1 MSEQRT
7 WHTQRLIKGR
17 ISRRTATKAIRV
29 FAVAVIAAGGTFAGC
44 SASGITAPGAE
55 SGSISPTSGAQRTLG
70 VETVT
75 NLVPLKEAEDEAVA
89 NANPDF
95 VTTTETTFPMT
106 EFIVNTCYNN
116 ETPILNGY
124 MKQRE
129 TIKMDDLTL
138 QYKMQTWKDTRG
150 VAANS
155 TAYYDDDNNPLT
167 PARQLTVRYRNLGT
181 TLDKFTV
188 GPAGLPFSSDQ
199 ESVIHLERLS
209 PEHGMRY
216 GMYDDRVD
224 DDDDRYYR
232 HGLGDD
238 LYVYVRVSVR
248 VDRNGVS
255 REKATFRTE
264 CR

>member
-1 MSEQRT
+1 M
-7 WHTQRLIKGR
+7 IKGR
-17 ISRRTATKAIRV
+17 MSRRAATQAIRV
-29 FAVAVIAAGGTFAGC
+29 FAVAVLAAGGTFAGC
-44 SASGITAPGAE
+44 SAHGITAPGAE
-55 SGSISPTSGAQRTLG
+55 SGSMSPSSGASRTLG
-70 VETVT
+70 VGGVTETVT
-75 NLVPLKEAEDEAVA
+75 NLVPLKEDEDESVA
-89 NANPDF
+89 QANPDF
-95 VTTTETTFPMT
+95 VTSTETTFPMT
-106 EFIVNTCYNN
+106 EFVVNTCYND

-124 MKQRE
+124 LKQRE

-155 TAYYDDDNNPLT
+155 TASYDDDGNPLT
-167 PARQLTVRYRNLGT
+167 PARRLTVRYRNLGT

-199 ESVIHLERLS
+199 ESVMHLERLS

-216 GMYDDRVD
+216 GPYDDRDD

-232 HGLGDD
+232 HGQGDD
-238 LYVYVRVSVR
+238 LFVYARVTVR

-255 REKATFRTE
+255 REKTTFRTE